1 MNIYSFLGVTCPI
14 EANLLV
20 VEGWMSDYV
29 VKSAVTEFNQG
40 NYQKLITAGIPI
52 DKGSYLSEYNNFAKL
67 TAKTLITLGIP
78 PDQVVAAPIP
88 EVTKYRTT
96 ASAVAVKEWLE
107 TSNIKVNSINI
118 YSLGPH
124 PRRSWVIYRNVLSPD
139 IQVGVIA
146 VEPKY
151 YNPQRWWHSNAG
163 MLTVIGE
170 TITYFYTR
178 SVDMKQ
184 INYAIYK

>member
-1 MNIYSFLGVTCPI
+1 MYCLNIYSFLGVTCSI
-14 EANLLV
+14 EANLLI

-40 NYQKLITAGIPI
+40 NYQKLITAGTPI

-96 ASAVAVKEWLE
+96 PSAVAVKE
-107 TSNIKVNSINI
+107 
-118 YSLGPH
+118 
-124 PRRSWVIYRNVLSPD
+124 
-139 IQVGVIA
+139 
-146 VEPKY
+146 
-151 YNPQRWWHSNAG
+151 
-163 MLTVIGE
+163 
-170 TITYFYTR
+170 
-178 SVDMKQ
+178 
-184 INYAIYK
+184 

>member
-67 TAKTLITLGIP
+67 TPVCFVTSSTLH
-78 PDQVVAAPIP
+78 V
-88 EVTKYRTT
+88 
-96 ASAVAVKEWLE
+96 WLLC
-107 TSNIKVNSINI
+107 I
-118 YSLGPH
+118 
-124 PRRSWVIYRNVLSPD
+124 
-139 IQVGVIA
+139 
-146 VEPKY
+146 
-151 YNPQRWWHSNAG
+151 
-163 MLTVIGE
+163 
-170 TITYFYTR
+170 
-178 SVDMKQ
+178 
-184 INYAIYK
+184 